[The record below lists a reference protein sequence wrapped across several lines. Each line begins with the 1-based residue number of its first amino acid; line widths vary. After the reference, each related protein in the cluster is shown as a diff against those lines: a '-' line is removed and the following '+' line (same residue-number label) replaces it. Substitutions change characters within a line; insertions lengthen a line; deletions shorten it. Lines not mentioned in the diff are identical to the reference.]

1 MTTVAAPA
9 GRRAV
14 VLTLAV
20 PCVAQFMLIVDV
32 AVANVALPS
41 LRETLEV
48 SEARLQLVAVAYP
61 LTFGSLLIVFGRA
74 GDLFGPRHLFLT
86 GVAVFTVASLATGLA
101 GPEWQLVAARAAQ
114 GVGAAMVSPTA
125 RPPRHGRGGRCE
137 WTRH

>member
-20 PCVAQFMLIVDV
+20 LCVAQLMLIVDV
-32 AVANVALPS
+32 VVVNVALPS
-41 LRETLEV
+41 IRETLEV

-74 GDLFGPRHLFLT
+74 GDLFGRRHLFLT

-101 GPEWQLVAARAAQ
+101 GSEWQLAAQ

-125 RPPRHGRGGRCE
+125 RPPRHRRVRKCE

>member
-20 PCVAQFMLIVDV
+20 LCVAQFM
-32 AVANVALPS
+32 
-41 LRETLEV
+41 
-48 SEARLQLVAVAYP
+48 
-61 LTFGSLLIVFGRA
+61 
-74 GDLFGPRHLFLT
+74 FLT
-86 GVAVFTVASLATGLA
+86 GVAVFTVASLPTGLA
-101 GPEWQLVAARAAQ
+101 GSEWQLVAARAAQ

-125 RPPRHGRGGRCE
+125 RPPRHRTVGKCE

>member
-20 PCVAQFMLIVDV
+20 
-32 AVANVALPS
+32 
-41 LRETLEV
+41 
-48 SEARLQLVAVAYP
+48 SEARLQLVAVFA
-61 LTFGSLLIVFGRA
+61 
-74 GDLFGPRHLFLT
+74 
-86 GVAVFTVASLATGLA
+86 VASLATGLA
-101 GPEWQLVAARAAQ
+101 GSEWKLVAARAAQ

-125 RPPRHGRGGRCE
+125 RPPRHRRVGTCE

>member
-20 PCVAQFMLIVDV
+20 LCVAQFMLIVV
-32 AVANVALPS
+32 VVNVALPS
-41 LRETLEV
+41 IRETLDV
-48 SEARLQLVAVAYP
+48 SEARPQLVAVAYP

-74 GDLFGPRHLFLT
+74 GDLFGRRNLFLT
-86 GVAVFTVASLATGLA
+86 GVAVFTVASLANRPRRLGMAALRGARRPGRRSGDGLA
-101 GPEWQLVAARAAQ
+101 DRTPTTTPK
-114 GVGAAMVSPTA
+114 VGK
-125 RPPRHGRGGRCE
+125 CE

>member
-14 VLTLAV
+14 VSTLAV

-32 AVANVALPS
+32 DVVNVALPS
-41 LRETLEV
+41 IRETLEV

-74 GDLFGPRHLFLT
+74 GDLFGRRHLFLS

-101 GPEWQLVAARAAQ
+101 GSEWQLVAARAAQ

-125 RPPRHGRGGRCE
+125 RPPRHRRVGKCE

>member
-20 PCVAQFMLIVDV
+20 LCVAQFMLIVDV
-32 AVANVALPS
+32 VVNVALPS
-41 LRETLEV
+41 IRETLEV

-74 GDLFGPRHLFLT
+74 GYLFGRRHLFLT

-101 GPEWQLVAARAAQ
+101 GSESQLVAARAAQ
-114 GVGAAMVSPTA
+114 SVGAAMVSPTA
-125 RPPRHGRGGRCE
+125 RPPRHRRVGKCE

>member
-20 PCVAQFMLIVDV
+20 LCVAQLMLIVDV
-32 AVANVALPS
+32 VDVNVALPS
-41 LRETLEV
+41 IHETLEA
-48 SEARLQLVAVAYP
+48 SEARLQLIAVAYP
-61 LTFGSLLIVFGRA
+61 LTFGSLLIVLGRA
-74 GDLFGPRHLFLT
+74 GDLFGRRHLFLT

-101 GPEWQLVAARAAQ
+101 GSEWQLVAARAAQ

-125 RPPRHGRGGRCE
+125 RPPRHRRVRTCE

>member
-20 PCVAQFMLIVDV
+20 LCVAQFMLIVV
-32 AVANVALPS
+32 VVNVALPS
-41 LRETLEV
+41 IRETLDV

-74 GDLFGPRHLFLT
+74 GDLFGRRHLFLT
-86 GVAVFTVASLATGLA
+86 GVAVFTVTSLATGLA
-101 GPEWQLVAARAAQ
+101 DSEWQLVAARAAQ
-114 GVGAAMVSPTA
+114 GARAAKVSPTA
-125 RPPRHGRGGRCE
+125 RPPRHRRVGKCE

>member
-9 GRRAV
+9 G
-14 VLTLAV
+14 
-20 PCVAQFMLIVDV
+20 
-32 AVANVALPS
+32 
-41 LRETLEV
+41 RETLEV

-74 GDLFGPRHLFLT
+74 GDLFGRRHLFLT

-101 GPEWQLVAARAAQ
+101 GSEWQLVAARAAQ

-125 RPPRHGRGGRCE
+125 RPPRHRRVGTCE